1 MVSEM
6 FEPIM
11 CPFCGGS
18 DLIEQ
23 EQTELETDDEFWVI
37 YHWNCS
43 ECGESFDKLVL
54 FGGFQTPIID
64 RTPFVQNRNEF
75 L

>member
-43 ECGESFDKLVL
+43 ECGESFDKLVIQDISDA
-54 FGGFQTPIID
+54 FEDMDEED
-64 RTPFVQNRNEF
+64 RIWS
-75 L
+75 

>member
-1 MVSEM
+1 M

-43 ECGESFDKLVL
+43 ECGESFDKLVIQDISDA
-54 FGGFQTPIID
+54 FEDMDEED
-64 RTPFVQNRNEF
+64 RIWS
-75 L
+75 